1 MATLDELAAQFGGS
15 SQPFGMTQEAP
26 EGVRTPWQ
34 GLPPA
39 RADMARQRAFEQAQ
53 KYLQENAAVVN
64 QGGEVLSEL
73 ERFGELNRKSGTGAL
88 YEGTLSS
95 FMPESLRGADEKV
108 MQSITADLAPKKRI
122 AGSGTTS
129 DKDIALYLQS
139 LPDISKGGDVNQKIR
154 EGYQKQFDR
163 ANKKLQFMQGY
174 FDQYGHLNGADVM
187 WQKDKSKLLNQPSA
201 NQPSMVN
208 QDQQAMEWANS
219 NPNDP
224 RATLIKQRLGVK

>member
-1 MATLDELAAQFGGS
+1 MTTLDELAAQFGGS
-15 SQPFGMTQEAP
+15 TQPFGMAQEAP

-187 WQKDKSKLLNQPSA
+187 WQKDKSKLLNQPGA

-208 QDQQAMEWANS
+208 QDQQAVEWANS

-224 RATLIKQRLGVK
+224 RATLIKQRLGVR

>member
-1 MATLDELAAQFGGS
+1 
-15 SQPFGMTQEAP
+15 
-26 EGVRTPWQ
+26 
-34 GLPPA
+34 
-39 RADMARQRAFEQAQ
+39 MARQRAFEQAQ

-129 DKDIALYLQS
+129 D
-139 LPDISKGGDVNQKIR
+139 
-154 EGYQKQFDR
+154 
-163 ANKKLQFMQGY
+163 
-174 FDQYGHLNGADVM
+174 
-187 WQKDKSKLLNQPSA
+187 
-201 NQPSMVN
+201 
-208 QDQQAMEWANS
+208 
-219 NPNDP
+219 
-224 RATLIKQRLGVK
+224 

>member
-187 WQKDKSKLLNQPSA
+187 WQKYKSKLLNQPSA

>member
-208 QDQQAMEWANS
+208 QDQQAIEWANS

>member
-187 WQKDKSKLLNQPSA
+187 WQKDKSKLLNQPGA

-208 QDQQAMEWANS
+208 QDQQAVEWANS

>member
-1 MATLDELAAQFGGS
+1 
-15 SQPFGMTQEAP
+15 
-26 EGVRTPWQ
+26 
-34 GLPPA
+34 
-39 RADMARQRAFEQAQ
+39 
-53 KYLQENAAVVN
+53 
-64 QGGEVLSEL
+64 
-73 ERFGELNRKSGTGAL
+73 
-88 YEGTLSS
+88 
-95 FMPESLRGADEKV
+95 

-139 LPDISKGGDVNQKIR
+139 LPSIAQGGDVNQKIR

-163 ANKKLQFMQGY
+163 VNAKLQFMQGY